1 MDVKELEAQL
11 RGDFSQLFAENK
23 KIEQI
28 FKRMRNGVASYE
40 DAHLFAIE
48 IGDILKGAFNNLD
61 LTDADLE
68 AVSNVIVANAMTQ
81 NYNLSS
87 MVCAVVQENL
97 NDLAEVGLNPLQPEI
112 NTSKIAG
119 LQTKLAESESTAVQN
134 EVATAMSTYT
144 QSVVDD
150 WVKLNADF
158 QAKIGMQPIIV
169 REYEGMHYDPHR
181 KPHWQ
186 NCKYC
191 QDRAGTFA
199 YADVTNEVYKRH
211 LDCKCIVTYY
221 PNKKAKGRITALAK
235 GEKDT
240 QQVLWNTGT
249 GKPRT
254 RKSTP
259 KREKY
264 NKTTAENIIGA
275 VWGNNLATQHF

>member
-23 KIEQI
+23 KIERV
-28 FKRMRNGVASYE
+28 FKRMRNGVATYE

-48 IGDILKGAFNNLD
+48 IGDILKKSFNDLDITGANL
-61 LTDADLE
+61 E
-68 AVSNVIVANAMTQ
+68 EISKIIVANAMTQ

-97 NDLAEVGLNPLQPEI
+97 NDFAEVGLNPLQPSI
-112 NTSKIAG
+112 NISKING
-119 LQTKLAESESTAVQN
+119 LQTKLVESESSAVQN
-134 EVATAMSTYT
+134 EIATAMATYT

-150 WVKLNADF
+150 WVKINADF
-158 QAKIGMQPIIV
+158 QARAGMHPIIV

-186 NCKYC
+186 DCKYC
-191 QDRAGTFA
+191 QSRAGT
-199 YADVTNEVYKRH
+199 YDYRTVTNEVFKRH

-221 PNKKAKGRITALAK
+221 PDKKSKGRITALAK

-240 QQVLWNTGT
+240 QQALWNTGK
-249 GKPRT
+249 GNT
-254 RKSTP
+254 RRRSIP
-259 KREKY
+259 KKEKY
-264 NKTTAENIIGA
+264 TLETAKEIINEEWQKGF
-275 VWGNNLATQHF
+275 ATKHF